1 MHESDVI
8 HRDVKPDNLL
18 ITEWSPVLQVKIC
31 DFGQA
36 ERNGTDDHNRYIG
49 GTEGYCS
56 PEYMDGSGHGP
67 CIDMWSLGITL
78 YELLF
83 GCLPFDQENA
93 RDAEI
98 NMHDRD
104 ISGDAADLILQLL
117 HRNHMERI
125 NARGVLNHQWIKTH
139 VCKAE

>member
-1 MHESDVI
+1 MDSGA
-8 HRDVKPDNLL
+8 P
-18 ITEWSPVLQVKIC
+18 SKIC

-36 ERNGTDDHNRYIG
+36 ERKGTDNQNEYIG

-56 PEYMDGSGHGP
+56 PEYIDGSGYGP

-93 RDAEI
+93 RDAELH
-98 NMHDRD
+98 MDDRNLSD
-104 ISGDAADLILQLL
+104 GATELILQLL
-117 HRNHMERI
+117 NRDHRGRI
-125 NARGVLNHQWIKTH
+125 DARGVLKHLWIKSH
-139 VCKAE
+139 VRQVE